1 MTKRDAAILYTNS
14 CLRLWNLAGYNIS
27 HQYVICHHF
36 KNLLPFVSKVFI
48 IFVTHRHE
56 NENSAKA
63 ESYSYPTTQ
72 VKASINDDEKGEVY
86 IVISRL
92 AHQTKQTN
100 RTLCAD
106 KESEVNDIEFVQASK
121 DILLDGWNRSEVTV
135 EDAAG
140 KDTDKD
146 TKN

>member
-63 ESYSYPTTQ
+63 ESYTNPTTQ
-72 VKASINDDEKGEVY
+72 VKTSINDYEKGEVQV
-86 IVISRL
+86 VISCL
-92 AHQTKQTN
+92 TQKTK
-100 RTLCAD
+100 
-106 KESEVNDIEFVQASK
+106 
-121 DILLDGWNRSEVTV
+121 
-135 EDAAG
+135 
-140 KDTDKD
+140 
-146 TKN
+146 